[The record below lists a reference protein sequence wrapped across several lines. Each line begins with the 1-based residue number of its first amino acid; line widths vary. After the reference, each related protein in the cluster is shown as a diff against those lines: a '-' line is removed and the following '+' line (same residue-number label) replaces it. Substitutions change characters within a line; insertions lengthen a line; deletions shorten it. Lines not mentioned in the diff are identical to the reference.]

1 MNLLIDLEKREEV
14 LCVRLVGELDHH
26 AAVNLRERVDAA
38 LSENN
43 LTHVLLNLEKL
54 TFMDSS
60 GLGVVLGRYKRVQAM
75 GGEMVVCCIS
85 PQVKRLFEL
94 SGIYKIVSITSNER
108 EGLSSLGVV
117 AS

>member
-1 MNLLIDLEKREEV
+1 MSLLIDLERKEEV

-26 AAVNLRERVDAA
+26 NAVKLRERVDSA
-38 LSENN
+38 LSEYH

-60 GLGVVLGRYKRVQAM
+60 GLGVVLGRYKKVQSV
-75 GGEMVVCCIS
+75 GGELVICCIS

-94 SGIYKIVSITSNER
+94 SGLFKIVTFTSNER
-108 EGLSSLGVV
+108 EALMSLGV

>member
-1 MNLLIDLEKREEV
+1 MSLLIDLEKKEEV

-26 AAVNLRERVDAA
+26 TAIKLRERVDEA
-38 LSENN
+38 LSEQH

-60 GLGVVLGRYKRVQAM
+60 GLGVVLGRYKKVHSI
-75 GGEMVVCCIS
+75 GGELVICSLS

-94 SGIYKIVSITSNER
+94 SGLFKIVTFATNER
-108 EGLSSLGVV
+108 EALLNLGV

>member
-1 MNLLIDLEKREEV
+1 MSLLIDLEEKEQV

-26 AAVNLRERVDAA
+26 TAVKLRERVDAA
-38 LSENN
+38 LTEHH
-43 LTHVLLNLEKL
+43 LTHVLMNLEKL

-60 GLGVVLGRYKRVQAM
+60 GLGVVLGRYKKVKTV
-75 GGEMVVCCIS
+75 GGEMVICCMS

-94 SGIYKIVSITSNER
+94 SGLFKIVTLATNER
-108 EGLSSLGVV
+108 EALLSLGV